1 VVLGQAGAQA
11 ALVANN
17 LDHLCKTATAGVDMT
32 TEVTDGTIISRIVS
46 NSDTSLYVPATS
58 NLTTAQAMAIDVHD
72 TDLPAVKADTAAIL
86 LDTATIDTAG
96 EIAAAVWSAD
106 ATTYQTQGTFGQ
118 AIGDP
123 VADANTIYKAVVTD
137 ATGATVGVDTA
148 AIITDVAAVHVHA
161 GTIETDVAAVH
172 VHVGTI
178 DGHITADYTATEKTA
193 IDLLDDA
200 AGGLADIHT
209 DVADIHTDVVAVK
222 GDTAAILLDTG
233 TDGVL
238 VSATGLTAIN
248 AEVVDVVA
256 TDVIADSI
264 AAHEVRPTM
273 RQALL
278 MLYRFLLER
287 SVSTTT
293 VTVNKEDGSTSS
305 YTLTL
310 NDADAPT
317 SITRAT

>member
-1 VVLGQAGAQA
+1 MVLAADAWDSLFGAVVLGQAGTQA

-32 TEVTDGTIISRIVS
+32 TEVTDGTIISRMLS
-46 NSDTSLYVPATS
+46 NSDTSLFVPATHS
-58 NLTTAQAMAIDVHD
+58 LQIVGADVG
-72 TDLPAVKADTAAIL
+72 L
-86 LDTATIDTAG
+86 
-96 EIAAAVWSAD
+96 
-106 ATTYQTQGTFGQ
+106 
-118 AIGDP
+118 
-123 VADANTIYKAVVTD
+123 
-137 ATGATVGVDTA
+137 
-148 AIITDVAAVHVHA
+148 VH
-161 GTIETDVAAVH
+161 GH
-172 VHVGTI
+172 VNTI

-238 VSATGLTAIN
+238 VSSTGLTAIN

-278 MLYRFLLER
+278 MIYRYLLER

-293 VTVNKEDGSTSS
+293 VTVNKEDGSTSA

-310 NDADAPT
+310 DDADAPT